1 MVTDCNYLVMA
12 IIIKVNIRWGVFM
25 VKGDMYGRMVHHM
38 MVILWKDVDKVQV
51 DGNQIKLNMINT
63 LANTKMIKK
72 QAKDNILGAMAQFM
86 KESLLMI

>member
-1 MVTDCNYLVMA
+1 
-12 IIIKVNIRWGVFM
+12 
-25 VKGDMYGRMVHHM
+25 
-38 MVILWKDVDKVQV
+38 
-51 DGNQIKLNMINT
+51 MINT